1 MGRPAFTNVARATRF
16 FFPSRRPAPR
26 VLHAG
31 SVAGTHWALSGS
43 QGTPTP
49 RLRAHA
55 FRYLALP
62 AVSGRCKAVLVTAP
76 SSFSVLPASPATA
89 ERPPVRPSLR
99 AAPALPDHAHR
110 APPPLARAHVR
121 HRRSRR
127 ALDRI
132 WGNPLAPVWD
142 AALALLDP
150 GVPAA
155 SASGARILG
164 PPHPPYPPTQ
174 RFCDPCHGPFPPAE
188 VRAWLALSG
197 GLRSPAR
204 ADKLARVDVTTLWLR
219 VLFLCTSSPAC
230 V

>member
-1 MGRPAFTNVARATRF
+1 MTPRPHTATRSADNCIMGRPAFTNVARATRF
-16 FFPSRRPAPR
+16 FFSIKKARSACSARWLGGR
-26 VLHAG
+26 DTL
-31 SVAGTHWALSGS
+31 GTFWIPGNPH
-43 QGTPTP
+43 P

-121 HRRSRR
+121 HRRSRP

-132 WGNPLAPVWD
+132 WGNPLAPVWE

-164 PPHPPYPPTQ
+164 PPHPPTPLHSDSAIRATA
-174 RFCDPCHGPFPPAE
+174 PFLPRKFARGSPYQGGSAPQ
-188 VRAWLALSG
+188 LALISWHG
-197 GLRSPAR
+197 S
-204 ADKLARVDVTTLWLR
+204 T
-219 VLFLCTSSPAC
+219 
-230 V
+230 